1 MSDAPSLLGIIVNPM
16 SGRDVRR
23 VIARASTS
31 AHLEKQ
37 QQVARL
43 IVSAIAH
50 GVERIYLG
58 NEPFRI
64 GARAS
69 ENLRERDQVTLLD
82 YPLTHTAKD
91 TESMAE
97 RMWEAGCRTFIVLG
111 GDGTSRIVARQYPDA
126 VLLPL
131 STGTNNVFPFREEAT
146 VAGAAAGLIASGR
159 LAMEEACSRCKR
171 IVVDQVEPG
180 SFKDIALIDAVVLHN
195 DVVGSFMPF
204 EGNQLRTLILARAEA
219 GAVGMSPIGGYLD
232 PCSHEDD
239 WGIVVS
245 CDPSAKNHLK
255 IPISP
260 GLWQSVGI
268 SDHRRLPL
276 GERVPLGAQGIIAF
290 DGDRTL
296 DLANHPSTSGRIERD
311 GPWIINPQQV
321 MNLAAKRSLFL
332 NSWSRLPF
340 Q

>member
-1 MSDAPSLLGIIVNPM
+1 MSGETSRLGIIVNPM

-23 VIARASTS
+23 VMARASTS

-43 IVSAIAH
+43 IVSALAH

-69 ENLRERDQVTLLD
+69 ENLKERDQITLLD
-82 YPLTHTAKD
+82 YPLTHSAKD

-97 RMWEAGCRTFIVLG
+97 RMWDAGCRTFIVLG

-131 STGTNNVFPFREEAT
+131 STGTNNVFPFREEAS

-159 LAMEEACSRCKR
+159 LPVEEVCSRCKR
-171 IVVDQVEPG
+171 IIIDTNDTNNPC
-180 SFKDIALIDAVVLHN
+180 DIALIDAVVLHD
-195 DVVGSFMPF
+195 DVMGSFMPF
-204 EGNQLRTLILARAEA
+204 EGKQLGTLILTRAEP
-219 GAVGMSPIGGYLD
+219 GSVGMSPIGGYLR
-232 PCSHEDD
+232 PCVHEDD
-239 WGIVVS
+239 WGVIVS
-245 CDPSAKNHLK
+245 CNPSASDQLT

-260 GLWQSVGI
+260 GLWQTVGI
-268 SDHRRLPL
+268 AAHRRLPL
-276 GERVPLGAQGIIAF
+276 GERVPLGDSGILAF
-290 DGDRTL
+290 DGDRSF
-296 DLANHPSTSGRIERD
+296 DLARHPSMHGRIERD

-321 MNLAAKRSLFL
+321 MNLAATRSLFL
-332 NSWSRLPF
+332 SP
-340 Q
+340 